1 MARNEVLALMSLP
14 VEAWIGIMGR
24 KFPRGL
30 DVLHDPTLNKGTAFT
45 EEERDLLGL
54 HGLLPAHV
62 QTEQEQV
69 KRVLANLRQKP
80 NALERYIFLIALLDR
95 NETLFYRTVV
105 DNVEEMLPLIYTP
118 TVGQACQE
126 YSHIFRRTRGLFI
139 SANDCGR
146 IDRVLQNWPNQDVR
160 VIVVTDGERI
170 LGLGDLGANGMGIPI
185 GKLVLYTACAGIPP
199 SQCFPITID
208 VGTNNTGLL
217 ADPLYLGLHQRRLRG
232 GGYDDLLDEFI
243 STATKIFPQALIQFE
258 DFAHDNAF
266 RLLKTYRDC
275 VCCFNDDIQG
285 TAAVMLAGLISALR
299 ITGQAL
305 TDQRL
310 LFFGAGEAGI
320 GIANLIVAGMA
331 EKGLAEAEA
340 RRHCWFVDSKGLV
353 ATSRDDLAEYKRPF
367 AHDHEFLSDR
377 VAIVEALKPTALIG
391 VTGKAGAFSQPILE
405 AAAKINARPIV
416 FALSNP
422 TSNAECTAE
431 EAYRWT
437 EGRGVFASGSPF
449 DPVTLGGKRF
459 TPSQGNNA
467 YIFPGVGLGV
477 VTCASRLVTD
487 GMFLAA
493 AHALADQ
500 VSTSDLD
507 EGRVYPRLKEIRK
520 VSTAVAVAV
529 VETARRQNLT
539 TRDLPDDLNSY
550 IKSTMFEP
558 EYIDYTSSGRDDE

>member
-1 MARNEVLALMSLP
+1 MDE
-14 VEAWIGIMGR
+14 

-30 DVLHDPTLNKGTAFT
+30 ELLHDPKFNKGTVFT
-45 EEERDLLGL
+45 DAERDALGL
-54 HGLLPAHV
+54 HGLLPPHA
-62 QTEQEQV
+62 QTEEEQLE
-69 KRVLANLRQKP
+69 RVLENLRHKSTP
-80 NALERYIFLIALLDR
+80 LERYIYLIALLDR
-95 NETLFYRTVV
+95 NETLFYRTII
-105 DNVEEMLPLIYTP
+105 DNIEEMVPLIYTP

-126 YSHIFRRTRGLFI
+126 FSHIFRRARGLFV
-139 SANDCGR
+139 SANDRGR
-146 IDRVLQNWPNQDVR
+146 IDKVLPNWPNRDVR

-185 GKLVLYTACAGIPP
+185 GKLILYNACAGIPP
-199 SQCFPITID
+199 SQCLPVAID
-208 VGTNNTGLL
+208 VGTNNTALL

-232 GGYDDLLDEFI
+232 AKYNDLLDEFI
-243 STATKIFPQALIQFE
+243 SAATKIFPQALIQFE

-266 RLLKTYRDC
+266 HLLKTYRDR

-285 TAAVMLAGLISALR
+285 TAAVVLAGLLGALR

-305 TDQRL
+305 TEQKL

-331 EKGLAEAEA
+331 EKGLPEAEA
-340 RRHCWFVDSKGLV
+340 RRRCWFVDSKGLV
-353 ATSRDDLAEYKRPF
+353 VQRRIDLADYKKPY

-377 VAIVEALKPTALIG
+377 VAIVEAVRPTALIG
-391 VTGKAGAFSQPILE
+391 VTGKAGAFSQPIVE
-405 AAAKINARPIV
+405 AAARINARPVV

-437 EGRGVFASGSPF
+437 DGRAVFASGSPF
-449 DPVTLGGKRF
+449 DPVTLDGKMF

-477 VTCASRLVTD
+477 VACGSRLVTNE
-487 GMFLAA
+487 MFLGA

-500 VSTSDLD
+500 VSPNDLS
-507 EGRVYPRLKEIRK
+507 EGRIYPRLKEIRK
-520 VSTAVAVAV
+520 VSTAVAAAV
-529 VETARRQNLT
+529 VETARRQNLSS
-539 TRDLPDDLNSY
+539 RDIPDDLNSY
-550 IKSTMFEP
+550 IRSTMFEP
-558 EYIDYTSSGRDDE
+558 KYAVYTR